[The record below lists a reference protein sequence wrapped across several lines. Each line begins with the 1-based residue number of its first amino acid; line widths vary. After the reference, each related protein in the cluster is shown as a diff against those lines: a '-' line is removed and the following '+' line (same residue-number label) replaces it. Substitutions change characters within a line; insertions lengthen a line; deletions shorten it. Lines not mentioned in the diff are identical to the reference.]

1 MIVPTIGGI
10 VAAHSVMW
18 HHYGENELRYAEKSK
33 AQKNK
38 PNVQEKK
45 PAPVVEYRNKNIN
58 RWAMKKPIVR
68 RVA

>member
-1 MIVPTIGGI
+1 MIVTPIGGI
-10 VAAHSVMW
+10 IAAHSTMW
-18 HHYGENELRYAEKSK
+18 KNMMGRDNEY
-33 AQKNK
+33 K

-45 PAPVVEYRNKNIN
+45 PAPIVEYRNKNIN